1 MEIGYNSVSQTRPF
15 HIIFSVEDMYLKH
28 TDDPEVG
35 ILGMHK
41 YGEHRNNF
49 MLWDA
54 FMEFL
59 LCYYVYIF
67 AANKWTKYPTKQ
79 LLAFMNICKLKFR
92 ARVAI
97 GALTR

>member
-1 MEIGYNSVSQTRPF
+1 
-15 HIIFSVEDMYLKH
+15 
-28 TDDPEVG
+28 
-35 ILGMHK
+35 
-41 YGEHRNNF
+41 

-67 AANKWTKYPTKQ
+67 AANKWTKDPTKELLGKQ
-79 LLAFMNICKLKFR
+79 LVLHVFMNICKLKFR

-97 GALTR
+97 GAFD